1 MARVPYASFEQ
12 GDLLSSVYKST
23 GRLFGRTSNFHRILG
38 HVPDAYAWYLPFQ
51 STVMR
56 GEGRSY
62 LAKPQIALASLATSE
77 TNRCRYCAT
86 HNKSTALKSGISEEK
101 TDWLREQPDGDPA
114 AGPFDAEEQLIIRWA
129 RAVTTNQ
136 ARRAATLFEELES
149 MFTHEQIVELTVIIA
164 ARTFTNLIQEALW
177 TDLEEPES
185 QDDPAAPAKVKEA
198 KGPMPTLEFRQH
210 LRDHSAMLAQHF
222 DGEDPNP

>member
-1 MARVPYASFEQ
+1 MARVPYASTEE
-12 GDLLSSVYKST
+12 GGLLSSVYRST

-77 TNRCRYCAT
+77 ANRCRYCAT
-86 HNKSTALKSGISEEK
+86 HNTATALKSGISLEK
-101 TDWLREQPDGDPA
+101 TEWLREQPEGDPST
-114 AGPFDAEEQLIIRWA
+114 GPFNAEEQLIIRWA
-129 RAVTTNQ
+129 RAVTMNQ
-136 ARRAATLFEELES
+136 ARRAVTLFKELES
-149 MFTHEQIVELTVIIA
+149 AFTHEQIVELTVIIA

-177 TDLEEPES
+177 TDLEEPEP
-185 QDDPAAPAKVKEA
+185 QADPSAPAKVKEA
-198 KGPMPTLEFRQH
+198 KGPMPTSEFRKH
-210 LRDHSAMLAQHF
+210 LRDHSAMLAEYF
-222 DGEDPNP
+222 DGEDPNH